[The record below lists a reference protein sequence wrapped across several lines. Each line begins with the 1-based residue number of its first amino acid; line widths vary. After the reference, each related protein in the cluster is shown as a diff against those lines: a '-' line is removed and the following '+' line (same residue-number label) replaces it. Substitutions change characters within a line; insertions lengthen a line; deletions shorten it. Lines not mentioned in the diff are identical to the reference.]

1 MSSLGVVIP
10 TKNSL
15 AYLPPHL
22 EGMAEWLDLAAEV
35 VVVDSFSSD
44 GTLDYLRN
52 HLRHPEARF
61 LTHPPGLYASWNHG
75 IAQISA
81 KYVYISTIGDIITR
95 AGLQRLMDSAEAL
108 GADVVLSKPRFRAS
122 RGEQLPD
129 VDWPID
135 EIIRELHITRPRRLH
150 KLEAVLFA
158 MTNLTAA
165 LTGSCASDL
174 FRTEVLQRHPFP
186 SDFGTIGDGPWGI
199 QHAADLVWAVVP
211 ERFSSFLK
219 HPSNASEDEKTSYRR
234 ASRLD
239 QVAREAVAA
248 ARQTGTLAAK
258 ELDQLKLDDL
268 LQAGSAYL
276 DSKSRFDQLR
286 KSKLPWILQPRAWR
300 VRLVRNR
307 AATQLQALKTQAL
320 RAIVAGSAGTSQPIL

>member
-15 AYLPPHL
+15 AYLPQHL
-22 EGMAEWLDLAAEV
+22 ERMAEWLDLAAEV

-44 GTLDYLRN
+44 GTVEYLRN
-52 HLRHPEARF
+52 HLRHPKARF

-75 IAQISA
+75 ITQISA
-81 KYVYISTIGDIITR
+81 KYVYISTIGDLITR
-95 AGLQRLMDSAEAL
+95 AGLQRLLETGEAL
-108 GADVVLSKPRFRAS
+108 GCDVVLSKPRFRAPD
-122 RGEQLPD
+122 GQPLPD
-129 VDWPID
+129 IDWPID
-135 EIIRELHITRPRRLH
+135 EIIRALDITRPRRLH

-165 LTGSCASDL
+165 LTGSCASDM
-174 FRTEVLQRHPFP
+174 FRTEVLQRYPFP
-186 SDFGTIGDGPWGI
+186 SDFGTIGDGPWGLR
-199 QHAADLVWAVVP
+199 HAADLVWAVLP

-219 HPSNASEDEKTSYRR
+219 HPSNASEAEKSSYAQ

-248 ARQTGTLAAK
+248 ARQAGTLVAD
-258 ELDQLKLDDL
+258 ELAQLQLEDL
-268 LQAGSAYL
+268 LLAVSAHL

-286 KSKLPWILQPRAWR
+286 KSKLPWILQPQAWR
-300 VRLVRNR
+300 IRSARNR

-320 RAIVAGSAGTSQPIL
+320 RAIATGPAGGS

>member
-15 AYLPPHL
+15 AYLPSHL

-81 KYVYISTIGDIITR
+81 KYVYVSTIGDLITR
-95 AGLQRLMDSAEAL
+95 AGLQQLLDTTEAL
-108 GADVVLSKPRFRAS
+108 SCDVVLSKPRFRAPS
-122 RGEQLPD
+122 GQPLPD

-135 EIIRELHITRPRRLH
+135 EIIRTLDITQPRRLH

-174 FRTEVLQRHPFP
+174 FRTSVLQRYPFP
-186 SDFGTIGDGPWGI
+186 TAFGTTGDAAWGI
-199 QHAADLVWAVVP
+199 QRAADLAWGVVP

-219 HPSNASEDEKTSYRR
+219 HPSNASAAER
-234 ASRLD
+234 ASYDRSPRLD
-239 QVAREAVAA
+239 QVARQMVAA
-248 ARQTGTLAAK
+248 ARQAGTLSA
-258 ELDQLKLDDL
+258 DDL
-268 LQAGSAYL
+268 ARLQVDGLLKAASAYL
-276 DSKSRFDQLR
+276 DTKSTFDQLR
-286 KSKLPWILQPRAWR
+286 KSKVPWILQPQAWR
-300 VRLVRNR
+300 VRSARNW
-307 AATQLQALKTQAL
+307 AATQLQALQTQAL
-320 RAIVAGSAGTSQPIL
+320 RAITASPARD